1 MLGPILD
8 LQEETKT
15 DRNAKDIDKQNVY
28 ISFKSL
34 KDVKVESG
42 IYKTYNVLK
51 DGHKARRGKFN
62 I

>member
-1 MLGPILD
+1 MLGSILD
-8 LQEETKT
+8 LQEEMKT
-15 DRNAKDIDKQNVY
+15 DRNAKDMDKQKVY

-34 KDVKVESG
+34 KNVKVESG

-51 DGHKARRGKFN
+51 DEYKARRGKLN

>member
-15 DRNAKDIDKQNVY
+15 DRNAKDLDKQNVF
-28 ISFKSL
+28 ISFESL

-42 IYKTYNVLK
+42 IYKTM
-51 DGHKARRGKFN
+51 F
-62 I
+62 